1 MQSNNIINEKWI
13 ILKYKIN
20 KNKFILDFKFFLH
33 KQNLYWKRISLRL
46 SFVTE
51 TALSTSITHIGPSTY
66 PNYFTYK
73 KDFIVNWYAKR
84 LIIDLKKFGSD
95 VEKSSYVDFDINL
108 ILIIDDSIFFD
119 TTIYKETDVKKIWI
133 NYLYN

>member
-33 KQNLYWKRISLRL
+33 KQNLYWKKISLRL
-46 SFVTE
+46 TFVTE
-51 TALSTSITHIGPSTY
+51 MTLSTSITHIWPSTY

-73 KDFIVNWYAKR
+73 KDFIINWYSKK
-84 LIIDLKKFGSD
+84 LIINLKKFGSD
-95 VEKSSYVDFDINL
+95 IVGSSYVDFDINL
-108 ILIIDDSIFFD
+108 RLIIDDSIFFD
-119 TTIYKETDVKKIWI
+119 TTIYKETDIQKIGM
-133 NYLYN
+133 NYLYS